1 VSPRDG
7 RKEAFVPTLK
17 RLVSRVLNGL
27 GLPAPIRASE
37 CRERF
42 GVPVEVKIDDTFTTV
57 HVSNVRL
64 LFRRLSGRLDG
75 VVLAKDDC
83 RKAPASTPAPREV

>member
-1 VSPRDG
+1 M
-7 RKEAFVPTLK
+7 PTLT
-17 RLVSRVLNGL
+17 RLMSRVLNAL
-27 GLPAPIRASE
+27 RLPAPIRASQ

-75 VVLAKDDC
+75 VVVASDDC
-83 RKAPASTPAPREV
+83 AKASASIPAPRKA

>member
-1 VSPRDG
+1 MRS
-7 RKEAFVPTLK
+7 LK
-17 RLVSRVLNGL
+17 KLISRVLNAL
-27 GLPAPIRASE
+27 RVPAPIRPSR

-42 GVPVEVKIDDTFTTV
+42 GVPIEVKIDDTFTTI

-75 VVLAKDDC
+75 VVVANDDC
-83 RKAPASTPAPREV
+83 KAPAPRQA

>member
-1 VSPRDG
+1 VN
-7 RKEAFVPTLK
+7 TLT
-17 RLVSRVLNGL
+17 RLLSRALNAL
-27 GLPAPIRASE
+27 HLPAPIRASE

-64 LFRRLSGRLDG
+64 LFRRLTGRLDG
-75 VVLAKDDC
+75 VVVTSDDC
-83 RKAPASTPAPREV
+83 SNAPARAPAPAPRQV

>member
-1 VSPRDG
+1 MR
-7 RKEAFVPTLK
+7 TLK
-17 RLVSRVLNGL
+17 RLVSRVLNAL
-27 GLPAPIRASE
+27 HLPAPIRASE

-42 GVPVEVKIDDTFTTV
+42 GVPVEVKIDDSFTTV

-75 VVLAKDDC
+75 VVIAKDDC
-83 RKAPASTPAPREV
+83 AKSGPATAPVPAPRGS

>member
-1 VSPRDG
+1 MRS
-7 RKEAFVPTLK
+7 LK
-17 RLVSRVLNGL
+17 RLVSRVLNSL
-27 GLPAPIRASE
+27 HLPAPIRASE

-42 GVPVEVKIDDTFTTV
+42 GVPVEVKMDDTFTTV

-75 VVLAKDDC
+75 VVIAKDDC
-83 RKAPASTPAPREV
+83 GQASSAPAPAGREG